1 MPGPIRVRI
10 AEIIYQSGYDV
21 QRNVSAGPY
30 RITDSVSISKEAF
43 EKFKAHSQQE
53 PHAPQEPAQASPGP
67 RIASG
72 TGSDPGDRI
81 SGGRDERKKISHHQD
96 PELKR
101 NLEALNLD
109 LGAKPEEIRKAYL
122 EAVKKYHPDKCL
134 NCPPELAR
142 AAEEKTKQVN
152 TAYSILKKA

>member
-10 AEIIYQSGYDV
+10 AEIIYQSCYDV

-30 RITDSVSISKEAF
+30 RITDSVTISKEAF
-43 EKFKAHSQQE
+43 EKFKAHSMQE
-53 PHAPQEPAQASPGP
+53 LHAPQRPAPD
-67 RIASG
+67 RIQG
-72 TGSDPGDRI
+72 GSD
-81 SGGRDERKKISHHQD
+81 EQKKTSHHQD

>member
-1 MPGPIRVRI
+1 MRVRI

-21 QRNVSAGPY
+21 KRNVSAGPY

-43 EKFKAHSQQE
+43 EKFKAHSLQE
-53 PHAPQEPAQASPGP
+53 LHASREPAQASPRP
-67 RIASG
+67 RVESG
-72 TGSDPGDRI
+72 AGSDPGDRI
-81 SGGRDERKKISHHQD
+81 SGGRDEQKKISRYQD
-96 PELKR
+96 PEVKR
-101 NLEALNLD
+101 NLQALNLD

-134 NCPPELAR
+134 SCPPELVR

>member
-1 MPGPIRVRI
+1 MPGPMRVRI
-10 AEIIYQSGYDV
+10 AEIVYQSGYDV

-53 PHAPQEPAQASPGP
+53 LHAQQGPAPDQI
-67 RIASG
+67 R
-72 TGSDPGDRI
+72 
-81 SGGRDERKKISHHQD
+81 GGRDEQKKTSHHQD

-101 NLEALNLD
+101 NLETLNLD

-134 NCPPELAR
+134 NCPPELVR
-142 AAEEKTKQVN
+142 VAEEKTKQVN